1 VVAAT
6 GGAGRLEILDLNNPA
21 ADRTALKFNDTGF
34 AFHVLSTTSGPFIVE
49 APGTGMYGGQLLSL
63 NTTTGETTP
72 VLDEVPK
79 ATDWASVGNRVYAV
93 CPDGL
98 LCYNAE
104 EHSVTRFPIPGID
117 PEGGLGCTDAGIVI
131 HLVSGPLAIVQPLD
145 GSTTILHHSRKSQ
158 RLKVVG
164 GFPQGVIARVPSPRR
179 EPPFVVLTDSTASP
193 ENHPVSRALRSEAWA
208 SPSIVNVDSR
218 TFLVWVDEV
227 RNLAIVRDVRS
238 GNQTAIGNVS
248 LFSAAPINSP
258 EAK

>member
-1 VVAAT
+1 MGELGMKRKTVLIRPPGSWLARGLCAWLTATAIACDSCSRRPPPRPARVVAAT

-145 GSTTILHHSRKSQ
+145 GS
-158 RLKVVG
+158 
-164 GFPQGVIARVPSPRR
+164 
-179 EPPFVVLTDSTASP
+179 
-193 ENHPVSRALRSEAWA
+193 
-208 SPSIVNVDSR
+208 
-218 TFLVWVDEV
+218 
-227 RNLAIVRDVRS
+227 
-238 GNQTAIGNVS
+238 
-248 LFSAAPINSP
+248 
-258 EAK
+258 